1 MRKGPRG
8 FVVLAAALV
17 AIGACGGPDIPT
29 HSGYKNDKLKP
40 WKKPKLIPLDDK
52 GEGKVDGELEYAAYR
67 RAKWYAVD
75 LPSDGELELNLEITP
90 PGDAADE
97 EFDLAMEILDTNFQV
112 ISKAD
117 VDEED
122 AHEMIKNR
130 TLYELTPGRYLIHL
144 YLQRRIDLAEYDL
157 KVKFLPQARAFESDF
172 PAQVQFPPRLA
183 TIPPIDDTPADQ
195 IRVAKQPK
203 VKRTGKGRTKG
214 PKPPP
219 EDKGQKM
226 NARVINVAVSGSESV
241 ITIDRGTNQGVTDG
255 MKAYV
260 KGVPG
265 GVTLNSCGERNCKA
279 KVNATPDQISQNGG
293 KVTIVIAGGGT
304 Q

>member
-1 MRKGPRG
+1 LA
-8 FVVLAAALV
+8 VVVFAIAL
-17 AIGACGGPDIPT
+17 GAVGCGGADIPM

-40 WKKPKLIPLDDK
+40 WKKPKVIPLDEK
-52 GEGKVDGELEYAAYR
+52 GEGKVDGELNYAEYK

-75 LPSDGELELNLEITP
+75 LPADGELDVNIEISP

-97 EFDLAMEILDTNFQV
+97 DFDLAMEVLDPNFQV

-117 VDEED
+117 LDEED
-122 AHEMIKNR
+122 AHEVIKNR
-130 TLYELTPGRYLIHL
+130 ALYDLAPGRYLIHL
-144 YLQRRIDLAEYDL
+144 YLQRRIDTAEYDL
-157 KVKFLPQARAFESDF
+157 KVHYIAQARAFESDF

-183 TIPPIDDTPADQ
+183 TVPPLDDTPADQ
-195 IRVAKQPK
+195 IRIAKK
-203 VKRTGKGRTKG
+203 NTVKRTGKGRTKE

-219 EDKGQKM
+219 EDKGQKIS
-226 NARVINVAVSGSESV
+226 AHVINVAVSGSESV
-241 ITIDRGTNQGVTDG
+241 ITIDRGTNQGVSDG

-279 KVNATPDQISQNGG
+279 KVNATPDQISSNGG
-293 KVTIVIAGGGT
+293 KVTIVVAGS